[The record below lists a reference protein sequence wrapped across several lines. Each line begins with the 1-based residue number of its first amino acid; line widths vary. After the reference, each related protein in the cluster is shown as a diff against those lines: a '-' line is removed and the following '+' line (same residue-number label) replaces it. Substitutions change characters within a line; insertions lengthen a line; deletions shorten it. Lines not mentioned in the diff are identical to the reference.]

1 MTQFPALESS
11 GRPSSSTIKK
21 SRVLVIKDTK
31 INKPN
36 KSVQKTAWSSS
47 NGSSRSSS
55 SSSSST
61 TTYSKSTKKSTS
73 NSNNNNNNNNE
84 SSTSRHSS
92 PTSTPSSSTPTLLEN
107 QAFPSLPTAA
117 PKHREVLNIRRNTQR
132 TQNAWDGNTNQI
144 EEDDQVIDSSIDKK
158 KKKGRKNKVLL
169 RVGL

>member
-31 INKPN
+31 TNKPN

>member
-11 GRPSSSTIKK
+11 RRPASSTIKK

-31 INKPN
+31 TNKPN
-36 KSVQKTAWSSS
+36 KSVQKTAWSNN
-47 NGSSRSSS
+47 NG

-61 TTYSKSTKKSTS
+61 TTNSKSTKKSTS
-73 NSNNNNNNNNE
+73 NNNNNNNG
-84 SSTSRHSS
+84 SSTSRHGS

-132 TQNAWDGNTNQI
+132 TQNAWDGNTSQI

-158 KKKGRKNKVLL
+158 KKGRKNKVLL